1 MCSPWRPGRGRVNRG
16 VRSDRRHPRA
26 RAPRPAV
33 VSASPAAPRGHDR
46 PQVPDIPATSRPRRH
61 PRGINA
67 VPHDTRRSRS
77 TRLRK
82 GMAGTARCAMVSGP
96 SPPPER
102 EHRMRSI
109 DLLIDSQLRRWEL
122 ERIIAR
128 RSDLPEGRTPV
139 AKPIITL
146 SREHGSGGG
155 RIAADLALR
164 FGYTLLHRDTVN
176 QMCRSTG
183 YQRRLVEALDERNR
197 SEISNWID
205 GMLAGTYLDGSDY
218 VRALYTTIQSI
229 AQLGGVVVVGR
240 GANIIVGLD
249 RGFHA
254 RVVAPRALRIEN
266 LVTRKG
272 LPLRDAAHEVD
283 ARDHERREF
292 IRKMFGR
299 SVDDPLSFD
308 VIVNEAGRSPD
319 ELVDWLEAAARTKFA
334 RLRSA
339 AEDVV
344 GARGVVASPRVW
356 GSAAR

>member
-1 MCSPWRPGRGRVNRG
+1 
-16 VRSDRRHPRA
+16 
-26 RAPRPAV
+26 
-33 VSASPAAPRGHDR
+33 
-46 PQVPDIPATSRPRRH
+46 
-61 PRGINA
+61 
-67 VPHDTRRSRS
+67 
-77 TRLRK
+77 
-82 GMAGTARCAMVSGP
+82 
-96 SPPPER
+96 
-102 EHRMRSI
+102 
-109 DLLIDSQLRRWEL
+109 
-122 ERIIAR
+122 
-128 RSDLPEGRTPV
+128 
-139 AKPIITL
+139 
-146 SREHGSGGG
+146 
-155 RIAADLALR
+155 
-164 FGYTLLHRDTVN
+164 
-176 QMCRSTG
+176 
-183 YQRRLVEALDERNR
+183 
-197 SEISNWID
+197 
-205 GMLAGTYLDGSDY
+205 MLAGTYLDGSDY

-272 LPLRDAAHEVD
+272 LSLRDAAHEVD